1 MASISLGTSQFA
13 LERTLKYL
21 KERELYGDPVE
32 KFQVLRHRIA
42 RMASEIEL
50 NRQFLI
56 NLYIK
61 SEKGDSLFKEALMA
75 KLLATQLCDRIML
88 QSFQTFGGEGLIDEY
103 PLTRI
108 LRNSKSEQIGGGT
121 SEILCEILSKVII
134 NPKEY
139 NEFKKQ
145 VKKQTSN
152 I

>member
-1 MASISLGTSQFA
+1 MNLRVLF
-13 LERTLKYL
+13 
-21 KERELYGDPVE
+21 GDPVA

-56 NLYIK
+56 NLYK
-61 SEKGDSLFKEALMA
+61 RFEKGNYLFKEALMA
-75 KLLATQLCDRIML
+75 KLLATQLCDRIIL
-88 QSFQTFGGEGLIDEY
+88 QSFQTFGGDGLIDEY

-134 NPKEY
+134 NPKEF
-139 NEFKKQ
+139 NQIINSRKP
-145 VKKQTSN
+145 